1 MKRFKLF
8 IFSILILIFLINSK
22 SVFAENK
29 INIIANK
36 EQIQREEEIEIKV
49 DLSGIPVASYTLE
62 IYFDNQKLEAVNMP
76 ENSNIVDNIIRY
88 TWVSENGKNNENIES
103 NPFIFKA
110 IDEGNTSIVVTGE
123 FYNEAGEQVIIENN
137 LKEIKIGNEES
148 NTEQLYFNDENAIEE
163 NVPDNNSKLKIMRLQ
178 YEGITPEFNPDTLE
192 YYITVDSTIT
202 GTEVTAIPENKEANV
217 TVAGNTNW
225 KNGLNTIIITVESK
239 DKSTK
244 TEYKIYV
251 TKTDNKETANADLE
265 TLAVKEGTLTPEFS
279 NNVTKYKLELSNETT
294 SLTILAI
301 PQKEGAS
308 VEITGNENLVEG
320 DNKIE
325 ITVTA
330 ENGITTK
337 AFEIIA
343 HRRNSEEETEYKE
356 EQEIQVQRLSAL
368 LGDENNITENDAE
381 NLEEENT
388 HKEQEEEKNNNM
400 LVGAGIVI
408 AIVLVGVII
417 YIVKKKNIKFNK
429 M

>member
-148 NTEQLYFNDENAIEE
+148 NSEQLYFNDENAIEE
-163 NVPDNNSKLKIMRLQ
+163 NVSDNNSKLKVMRLE
-178 YEGITPEFNPDTLE
+178 YEGIIPEFDPNILE
-192 YYITVDSTIT
+192 YYITVDNTIS
-202 GTEVTAIPENKEANV
+202 GTEVTAIPENKDANV
-217 TVAGNTNW
+217 VVTGNTNW

-239 DKSTK
+239 DRITK
-244 TEYKIYV
+244 TDYKIYV

-279 NNVTKYKLELSNETT
+279 NNVTKYKLDLSNETT
-294 SLTILAI
+294 ALTILAI

-330 ENGITTK
+330 ENDITIKT
-337 AFEIIA
+337 FEIIA
-343 HRRNSEEETEYKE
+343 HRRNTEEETEYKE

-368 LGDENNITENDAE
+368 LGEENNITENDVE

-388 HKEQEEEKNNNM
+388 HKEQEEEKNNKI
-400 LVGAGIVI
+400 LVGVGIVI

-417 YIVKKKNIKFNK
+417 YIVKKKK
-429 M
+429 